1 MKSQFGKYQNLRF
14 KASINKFMVLAFAFF
29 CFTLLL
35 TDFTSVQAQ
44 RPLTN
49 QVSNR
54 RVSFIQPPPRQGT
67 PKGTVPAGSRGC
79 PQLTQKPMT
88 ALVPVTQQADG
99 TQLRWALTSEDHPTF
114 WFYVP
119 YESQLISNAKFSLRD
134 RTNQTLYET
143 TVTLTKTPGVIGISL
158 PKTAPRLE
166 NNQWYRL
173 YLFTN
178 ISCQPNTPL
187 EKDFAEAWVK
197 REALTPTLL
206 SQLEKA
212 TTLEKAILYA
222 QNGIWSEAIAT
233 VAELHRTNP
242 QDTQWNSLLQSGG
255 FQSFAN
261 EPILEPITD

>member
-1 MKSQFGKYQNLRF
+1 MKSQFKKYQNENL
-14 KASINKFMVLAFAFF
+14 KACAFLFF
-29 CFTLLL
+29 ALLL
-35 TDFTSVQAQ
+35 TNFTAVQAQ

-49 QVSNR
+49 QVNSR

-79 PQLTQKPMT
+79 PQLAAKPLT
-88 ALVPVTQQADG
+88 AIVPVTKQADG
-99 TQLRWALTSEDHPTF
+99 TQLNWALTTEDHPTF

-119 YESQLISNAKFSLRD
+119 YESQLIRTAKFSLRD

-143 TVTLTKTPGVIGISL
+143 TVTLNKTPGVISVSL
-158 PKTAPRLE
+158 PTTAPRLE

-197 REALTPTLL
+197 REALTPILL
-206 SQLEKA
+206 NELEKA

-233 VAELHRTNP
+233 VAELRRTNP
-242 QDTQWNSLLQSGG
+242 KDTQWNSLLQSGG
-255 FQSFAN
+255 FQNFAD